1 MKVLLVAG
9 IDHGIYTFLRALIA
23 GMQAEGWQVDCA
35 AGLSGYKEKLEAM
48 GCRVFPLPY
57 GKASS
62 VFTNLSR
69 INRLVKLIRREKYAV
84 INTHNPLAAFTGR
97 IAAAIARAPVVTY
110 TVHGFSFHEDA
121 HPLKQILSVLAE
133 RLAGRIT
140 TFSFYQ
146 SSEDHAYA
154 IKGGIAAPEK
164 TMLIRNGIDPE
175 VFNPANYS
183 APQKV
188 EARRELGLPEDGPIV
203 GMVARFSYE
212 KGIREFIE
220 AAGIVGKVFPDSRFL
235 LIGGQIGEGS
245 SQPHSSEL
253 RNLAAKHGAEGQFV
267 ATEYRNDVPRLLAC
281 CDVFCLPSYH
291 EGLPRSII
299 EAMSMELPV
308 VATDIRGCREEV
320 IEGETGFLIPV
331 RDSKALAEKVLV
343 LLRDKEMAQRFGK
356 RARELVLE
364 QYVEKDIIQ
373 MQVDVM
379 KLLLA
384 AIPVEFAES

>member
-1 MKVLLVAG
+1 
-9 IDHGIYTFLRALIA
+9 
-23 GMQAEGWQVDCA
+23 MQAEGWQVDCA

-48 GCRVFPLPY
+48 GCRVYPIPY

-62 VFTNLSR
+62 VFTNLKR
-69 INRLVKLIRREKYAV
+69 ISRLVGLIRREKYDV
-84 INTHNPLAAFTGR
+84 VNTHNPLAAFTGR
-97 IAAAIARAPVVTY
+97 IAAAIAKTPVITY

-121 HPLKQILSVLAE
+121 NPLKRVISVLAE

-146 SSEDHAYA
+146 SAEDHAAA
-154 IKGGIAAPEK
+154 IKVGIAATDK

-175 VFNPANYS
+175 VFNPACFT
-183 APQKV
+183 AAQTA

-235 LIGGQIGEGS
+235 LIGGQIAGGA

-253 RNLAAKHGAEGQFV
+253 SNLAAKHGAEGRFV
-267 ATEYRNDVPRLLAC
+267 ATGYRTDVPRLLAC
-281 CDVFCLPSYH
+281 CDMFCLPSYH

-320 IEGETGFLIPV
+320 IEGETGFLVPAKDV
-331 RDSKALAEKVLV
+331 AALVEKVL
-343 LLRDKEMAQRFGK
+343 LLLSDRELARKLGK

-364 QYVEKDIIQ
+364 QYLEKDIVQ
-373 MQVDVM
+373 MQISVM
-379 KLLLA
+379 KRLLSGRKVPA
-384 AIPVEFAES
+384 A